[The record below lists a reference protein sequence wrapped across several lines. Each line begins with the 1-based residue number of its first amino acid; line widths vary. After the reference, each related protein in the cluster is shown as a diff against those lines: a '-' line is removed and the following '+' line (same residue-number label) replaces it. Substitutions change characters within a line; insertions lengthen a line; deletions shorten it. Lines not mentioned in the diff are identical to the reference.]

1 VNAAFTWQRD
11 ALAVATLARE
21 SAASGM
27 ERRVLL
33 LRLSALPD
41 ELRREHHLRLLR
53 EALHPLLRPTRARL
67 FELPSG
73 DMVAAAPPPGEHLD
87 LVAAT
92 MRRLLSDDTAV
103 TEELRLPEQAAA
115 LLDLVAGALGLSA
128 APMELPAPA
137 TRGRPPTAAEVL
149 GAEAALARAD
159 LEVHL
164 RSQTVCTVAQGADG
178 PEPLWQDHNLA
189 LGPLAEA
196 LLPGCDLSATPWL
209 HRRLRS
215 RAERRLLALWSR
227 PEEVRG
233 FNARGLSLLP
243 ASVLEDEFQRFDRL
257 LPARARAQLTIC
269 FALADI
275 LADPGGFGLAL
286 RLLALRGYATA
297 LDGLGAAEL
306 PLLLP
311 GLFGLDGL
319 RLRFSRGWLELD
331 AAAKAHL
338 ERCLPAERA
347 RVVLAGVEAP
357 AAIGWGWERGITRF
371 QGRLM
376 EQRLSAGG

>member
-1 VNAAFTWQRD
+1 MNAAFTWQRD

>member
-1 VNAAFTWQRD
+1 
-11 ALAVATLARE
+11 
-21 SAASGM
+21 
-27 ERRVLL
+27 
-33 LRLSALPD
+33 
-41 ELRREHHLRLLR
+41 
-53 EALHPLLRPTRARL
+53 
-67 FELPSG
+67 
-73 DMVAAAPPPGEHLD
+73 
-87 LVAAT
+87 
-92 MRRLLSDDTAV
+92 
-103 TEELRLPEQAAA
+103 
-115 LLDLVAGALGLSA
+115 
-128 APMELPAPA
+128 
-137 TRGRPPTAAEVL
+137 
-149 GAEAALARAD
+149 
-159 LEVHL
+159 VHL

-371 QGRLM
+371 QGRMM

>member
-1 VNAAFTWQRD
+1 MNAAFTWQRD

-115 LLDLVAGALGLSA
+115 LLDLVAGALGLWA